1 VLLYN
6 LVKPLAKL
14 GTKIFFRKIHCSNTH
29 RIPKDKPMIIALN
42 HPTGFME
49 PMLLA
54 VLLSKPLYILV
65 RGDVFRKPFYRKLL
79 NNLNLVPIYRQRDD
93 GLGAVKNNLATF
105 SACFDSIKAGQV
117 IMIFP
122 EGRTI
127 LEKRLRPL
135 QKGICRMAFGSIER
149 YPELLQ
155 DLCIVPAGAN
165 FCDGTQARSRVMINF
180 GEPLMVKDFISADG
194 QQDSQKLLDT
204 LTVAMSEHLVL
215 IDQETDD
222 EWIEGLLTMHRSENP
237 EPNFPVITTDEAPL
251 RAEKILAAKLS
262 ALPDEQKQKIA
273 SELKNYNAELKK
285 QGLQDWAVANNRK
298 RGQTPIFLLAIL
310 GLLTLPGRIFAWPM
324 AALARRIKDQR
335 VKRPEY
341 YLPVWAGLTWLLF
354 LFYYIFWL
362 LVAAISGQW
371 LIFGGALLLGGL
383 AYLGLLVKESWEDAL
398 VWSRFKK
405 LGTEK
410 MQALQGMRAKLVE
423 LALGQ

>member
-79 NNLNLVPIYRQRDD
+79 NGLNLVPIYRQRDD

-149 YPELLQ
+149 YPELLP
-155 DLCIVPAGAN
+155 DLCIVPVGAN

-180 GEPLMVKDFISADG
+180 GEPLMVKDFINADG
-194 QQDSQKLLDT
+194 QQDNQKLLDT

-215 IDQETDD
+215 IDQEEDE

-237 EPNFPVITTDEAPL
+237 EPNFPVITADEAPL
-251 RAEKILAAKLS
+251 RAEKALTAKLS
-262 ALPDEQKQKIA
+262 ALSNEQKEVLA
-273 SELKNYNAELKK
+273 TELKTYRTALEKH
-285 QGLQDWAVANNRK
+285 QVEDWAVAKKGK
-298 RGQTPIFLLAIL
+298 RGQTPIAMLAIV

-341 YLPVWAGLTWLLF
+341 YLPVWAGLSWLLF
-354 LFYYIFWL
+354 MFYYIFWL
-362 LVAAISGQW
+362 LVSIISGQW
-371 LIFGGALLLGGL
+371 LIFGGALFLGGL
-383 AYLGLLVKESWEDAL
+383 AYGGLLVKESWEDAL
-398 VWSRFKK
+398 VLGRLKK
-405 LGTEK
+405 LGADNI
-410 MQALQGMRAKLVE
+410 QALQGMRGKLVDM
-423 LALGQ
+423 AFGQ